1 MPAFTEFFNI
11 FRGEGVVAVD
21 LGRVGAIE
29 SAAGN
34 RGRAGEL
41 GEEGIILCPLV
52 TVGNDF
58 IFPEHGSAVDT
69 YGCVEVG
76 TDSVACRFLGRNE
89 DYAECTAGT
98 VNGAGCCI
106 LEDRDALD
114 VFRVYGRKVT
124 FHAVDHHE
132 TASALTHG
140 TGFKLG
146 AAAAAEVS

>member
-1 MPAFTEFFNI
+1 MPALAEFFNI

-69 YGCVEVG
+69 YGSIEVG
-76 TDSVACRFLGRNE
+76 ADSVSGRFLCGDE
-89 DYAECTAGT
+89 DNAECTART
-98 VNGAGCCI
+98 INGAGCRI

-114 VFRVYGRKVT
+114 VFRVNR
-124 FHAVDHHE
+124 
-132 TASALTHG
+132 
-140 TGFKLG
+140 
-146 AAAAAEVS
+146 